1 MSATDLSIDPQAVLP
16 VVQPLAKK
24 PAHTTL
30 YRRLIEEGVDEPVAA
45 AVARAVVDPADARQR
60 LDRLVPM
67 RVPGG
72 RLYSLDVT
80 VWAPAITSF
89 PVNNREAP
97 GRTFPAAGTVAD
109 PEATRFRPLRPAQ
122 DAADGSARLEQHAA
136 SGEHVVWSFERS
148 VKYLLDHNP
157 LVESIAAQGVMVAV
171 TAVPTTLRFSD
182 GTPPVTVLATADG
195 SSRVTS
201 CHDLLDL
208 TPRDVVFDLPADD
221 RAFRGALA
229 EALAVLERPADEV
242 SDEDLRKVRA
252 LQVPARIL
260 LRFEPDAGIDT
271 GFAKAVEALVHLLH
285 VEPPKAWDDAAS
297 LDAKADSVLAALHD
311 TGELTPNK
319 RAYADGMLTPDEA
332 RDVGLGGEA
341 DERALWLLRL
351 ISDDTAAIKRAVRAG
366 VLELTRGKAV
376 RKETKAQIAVELGLR
391 AVRASHP
398 AAFIKSA
405 RLALQSAY
413 QSDLLWGKELGVAPK
428 APEQLR
434 DEAMAELADGGEPG
448 AACARLAVQGGFW
461 LAVHRVLREAHFFA
475 DRDKRDG
482 RSPQKILEA
491 LAASTHGV
499 HVLYRAL
506 VDGRDGQP
514 PTAVDSDGR
523 RRKTVDSKLV
533 GMSSGWVRNDVVPPG
548 GRRTEGPQ
556 PEAFPTRQLLQHVQR
571 LRNAVTALDDEH
583 AALRKVT
590 DASGTALVDRE
601 GINSQTIAA
610 MRQTLDKL
618 DRRLI
623 LYEDVWTRANQEE
636 ARDDDLDTEPA
647 LDEIDEEL
655 LDLRDPESR

>member
-1 MSATDLSIDPQAVLP
+1 M
-16 VVQPLAKK
+16 
-24 PAHTTL
+24 
-30 YRRLIEEGVDEPVAA
+30 
-45 AVARAVVDPADARQR
+45 
-60 LDRLVPM
+60 
-67 RVPGG
+67 
-72 RLYSLDVT
+72 
-80 VWAPAITSF
+80 
-89 PVNNREAP
+89 
-97 GRTFPAAGTVAD
+97 
-109 PEATRFRPLRPAQ
+109 
-122 DAADGSARLEQHAA
+122 
-136 SGEHVVWSFERS
+136 
-148 VKYLLDHNP
+148 
-157 LVESIAAQGVMVAV
+157 
-171 TAVPTTLRFSD
+171 
-182 GTPPVTVLATADG
+182 
-195 SSRVTS
+195 
-201 CHDLLDL
+201 
-208 TPRDVVFDLPADD
+208 VFDLPADD
-221 RAFRGALA
+221 RAFRGVLA

-341 DERALWLLRL
+341 DERALWRSPHLRRHRRHQ
-351 ISDDTAAIKRAVRAG
+351 ARRPRRACSK
-366 VLELTRGKAV
+366 LTRGKAV

-391 AVRASHP
+391 AVRACTPPRSSSP
-398 AAFIKSA
+398 RAWRCSPPTRATCCGARSSA
-405 RLALQSAY
+405 WR
-413 QSDLLWGKELGVAPK
+413 PK

-434 DEAMAELADGGEPG
+434 DEALAELADGGEPG